1 MYQMFA
7 SLSEQERNRFLNQV
21 QANPTFEGVERLQE
35 APSASTVADEA
46 AVSEPPA
53 SAATPQEMG
62 MDFMDTVATE
72 DMPVPASDAEAVHP
86 LVVAAPP
93 AQTPAPAACP
103 ALSKAKQGLPVPMKT
118 PPPRAG
124 DDGQTHAP
132 PKLWPKQGASSS
144 AGTPKVP
151 AVDKA
156 KPASPK
162 TAEPKVIAKE
172 KARPPPLVPEETE
185 IQEEPPLP
193 APAAPPT
200 EPTPPKTSFPP
211 AAGETRHTPK
221 ASFPPAAGE
230 SRQSEVDR
238 APSLAAAAPA
248 SRVGSVINDADGNPL
263 FCLVQLWACRKRCES
278 CENAFCQATFADRTS
293 AYHARHRCRDCNRTE
308 GRAAAHQQPSWPSQS
323 WESSPAWDSW
333 QEPWSESWNE
343 NWGENWGQPAW
354 R

>member
-1 MYQMFA
+1 MPLVSGEPLLLVFRLPSAQAPTSCGETPISPAWVMSQLSGERMYQMFA

-21 QANPTFEGVERLQE
+21 QANPTFEGVERLQGG
-35 APSASTVADEA
+35 AIRFDGGRRGSSVRVPSFRR
-46 AVSEPPA
+46 PR
-53 SAATPQEMG
+53 PQEMG

-211 AAGETRHTPK
+211 AAGEARHTPK

-230 SRQSEVDR
+230 ISPVRG
-238 APSLAAAAPA
+238 
-248 SRVGSVINDADGNPL
+248 GSCA
-263 FCLVQLWACRKRCES
+263 QL
-278 CENAFCQATFADRTS
+278 
-293 AYHARHRCRDCNRTE
+293 
-308 GRAAAHQQPSWPSQS
+308 G
-323 WESSPAWDSW
+323 SSP
-333 QEPWSESWNE
+333 
-343 NWGENWGQPAW
+343 G
-354 R
+354 